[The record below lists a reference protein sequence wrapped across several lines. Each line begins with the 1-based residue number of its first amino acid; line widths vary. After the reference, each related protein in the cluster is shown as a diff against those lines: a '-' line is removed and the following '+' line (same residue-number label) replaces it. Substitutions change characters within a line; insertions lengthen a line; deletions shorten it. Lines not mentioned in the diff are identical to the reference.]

1 MTPISRRAW
10 ATINLTA
17 LKKNLALVRSYSP
30 NSGIYPVVKSNAYGH
45 GMAKA
50 AAALKSAGVA
60 LSGLA
65 VATMSEAVRLRE
77 LEPDLPILLLNGFMT
92 KEELRECLVRRIE
105 TVVHANYQLPI
116 LEKVLAEPALG
127 EFPRLWVKYNT
138 GMNRLGLGQ
147 QHAID
152 AYLKLQAY
160 PGTQLVLMSHLACAD
175 APSTPKFAKF
185 TEDQRERL
193 SQAKNELV
201 TRGKQAVETSMA
213 ASAGILQRPETHLN
227 YVRPGV
233 MLYGSS
239 PMAGQTGEE
248 LGLQPVM
255 TLRSRI
261 IEIRDLKVGDAIG
274 YGATYVCE
282 RDTRMA
288 TVSIGYGDGYPRS
301 AGNGTP
307 ITVHT
312 TSGIV
317 KTRLIGRVSMDMIT
331 LDLTGI
337 HDAQIGDE
345 VTLWGEGLCADEVAR
360 SASTISYELFCK
372 VTSRVSFSYID

>member
-1 MTPISRRAW
+1 MTVISRRAW
-10 ATINLTA
+10 ATLSLSA

-30 NSGIYPVVKSNAYGH
+30 NSGIYPVIKSNAYGH
-45 GMAKA
+45 GMAEV
-50 AAALKSAGVA
+50 AAALNNTHIA
-60 LSGLA
+60 LSGFA

-77 LEPDLPILLLNGFMT
+77 LEADLPILLLNGFMT
-92 KEELRECLVRRIE
+92 KEELRECLARRIE
-105 TVVHANYQLPI
+105 VVVHADYQLP
-116 LEKVLAEPALG
+116 LLYQALADPAFVG
-127 EFPRLWVKYNT
+127 ARKLWVKYNT

-147 QHAID
+147 QQAID
-152 AYLKLQAY
+152 AYLKLQTY

-175 APSTPKFAKF
+175 APSTPKFSKF

-193 SQAKNELV
+193 SQAKNELL
-201 TRGKQAVETSMA
+201 TRSQHAVETSMA
-213 ASAGILQRPETHLN
+213 ASAGILQWPETHLD

-239 PMAGQTGEE
+239 PVAGQTGEQ

-261 IEIRDLKVGDAIG
+261 IEIRDLKIGDAIG

-282 RDTRMA
+282 RDMRMA

-307 ITVHT
+307 VIVHT
-312 TSGIV
+312 VSGEV
-317 KTRLIGRVSMDMIT
+317 RTRLIGRVSMDMIT

-337 HDAQIGDE
+337 HDAQVGDE
-345 VTLWGEGLCADEVAR
+345 VTLWGEGLCADEVAC
-360 SASTISYELFCK
+360 SATTISYELFCK
-372 VTSRVSFSYID
+372 VTSRVSFSYIE